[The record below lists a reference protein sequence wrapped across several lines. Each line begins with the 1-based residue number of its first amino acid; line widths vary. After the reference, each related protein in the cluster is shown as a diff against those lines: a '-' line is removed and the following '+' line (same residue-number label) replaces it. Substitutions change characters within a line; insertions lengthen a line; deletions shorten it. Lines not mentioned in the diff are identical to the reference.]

1 MNGKSGNSLATLL
14 LAIPMTAIAV
24 MGVLGVP
31 QIAPVNASPDQEA
44 VIRRP
49 LESSHPTSAPSWGEP
64 SPQSDTA
71 IPWAHVPH
79 ETPHTPHWSEET
91 SQATDPPIRTA
102 EQREPARNQLAAPQ
116 SGNIARPQLVD
127 WREAARRLAEK
138 GIDRYHLERG
148 ANPDSFLFV
157 CLVTPA
163 GEQSVLHRFEAEDTD
178 PLVAVNSVLKQID
191 GWLQD
196 RYTLQAFPGHGA
208 VSVR

>member
-49 LESSHPTSAPSWGEP
+49 LENSPASSAPHWGEP
-64 SPQSDTA
+64 ASQAESA
-71 IPWAHVPH
+71 SPWAQLPE
-79 ETPHTPHWSEET
+79 ETPRKPHWLEEST
-91 SQATDPPIRTA
+91 TQTDAPLRTA
-102 EQREPARNQLAAPQ
+102 DLRGPARNHAAAIP
-116 SGNIARPQLVD
+116 SATGAAPQLVD

-163 GEQSVLHRFEAEDTD
+163 GDQSVLHRFEAEDSD
-178 PLVAVNSVLKQID
+178 PLVAVNAVLKQID

-196 RYTLQAFPGHGA
+196 RYALQSFPGHGA